1 MPEFL
6 LPGIRSM
13 KSGPSSIQKP
23 VLLVS
28 TTLAVVVMTLGPMYL
43 MAQSV
48 EERMLML
55 LTCMPL
61 SGLTYTWAWQEDR
74 RFVIRWATI
83 CFASAVGTWFLFF
96 LFFIFETQDETR
108 GTILVFTNLLTNG
121 ILFWMLNKT
130 WRKRHFHVNE
140 EDMVVI

>member
-1 MPEFL
+1 MPEYL
-6 LPGIRSM
+6 LPGVRSM
-13 KSGPSSIQKP
+13 QSGPTSIHKP
-23 VLLVS
+23 ALLVS
-28 TTLAVVVMTLGPMYL
+28 TILAVVVMTIGPIFL
-43 MAQSV
+43 MARSA

-96 LFFIFETQDETR
+96 LFFIFETQDEVR
-108 GTILVFTNLLTNG
+108 GLALVATNLLTNG
-121 ILFWMLNKT
+121 ILFWLLNKS
-130 WRKRHFHVNE
+130 WRKRRLHANE
-140 EDMVVI
+140 EDVVVI